1 MSKPNRSKDKFRTL
15 VISGLMLVSLL
26 MMGLLSH
33 QIFMAVSS
41 QKQLV
46 EGVLRDYSALA
57 ADEFTRR
64 SKTIMYGYMPMLR
77 YLSRLEEDAPLPRSD
92 LFNGFEQPRNLAQG
106 LFRFSFQDQA
116 IETSG
121 LSPPSLV
128 LQRLL
133 TAAKMP
139 SQGTSKNPLI
149 RSFNTKYDEEHYN
162 FVYTEV
168 ASNLKNRTI
177 LGVWINNEA
186 ALTWLRWAVTS
197 TPLLPA
203 TLTQAKLQN
212 ENVFVK
218 LLSGKDVI
226 YMQGN
231 FHPDGPR
238 VMRTFDNHEFVY
250 GKMTLSLG
258 IAPDVAPS
266 LIIGG
271 LPSARLPFVYGE
283 LVVVFAGLWFIAAIL
298 MIIALVLI
306 YRDQSIALMR
316 ADFVSRVSHE
326 LRTPLAQIIMFAQTL
341 ILGRVRSNSE
351 RRRSLEVID
360 KEAQRLSHLV
370 DNILQFSRIDRGL
383 IKVNIVSC
391 PIYPLVRE
399 IVDQFGVVI
408 TEGRLEV
415 TSTLDSS
422 VEVMLDVDAFRQ
434 MILNILDNAVKF
446 SPSGE
451 KIGVKLSDDLNGIT
465 LSIEDRGPGIPI
477 RSRERIW
484 DPYYR
489 AHAGTKSA
497 VGGTG
502 IGLAIVR
509 ELAKLQNIY
518 VFVTEREGG
527 GSKFVITF
535 TANKKK
541 LS

>member
-1 MSKPNRSKDKFRTL
+1 MSKANRIKDKFRAL

-41 QKQLV
+41 QNQLV
-46 EGVLRDYSALA
+46 EGVLKDYSALA

-64 SKTIMYGYMPMLR
+64 SIGIMYVGYLPMLR
-77 YLSRLEEDAPLPRSD
+77 YLSRLEDDAPLPSSE
-92 LFNGFEQPRNLAQG
+92 LFNWFEESEKLAQG
-106 LFRFSFQDQA
+106 LFRFSLKDQI

-121 LSPPSLV
+121 LSPPNV
-128 LQRLL
+128 VVQRLL
-133 TAAKMP
+133 VGAQMP
-139 SQGTSKNPLI
+139 YQGTNQNSLI
-149 RSFNTKYDEEHYN
+149 RSFNTKYEGTHYN

-168 ASNLKNRTI
+168 ASNLRNRVI

-186 ALTWLRWAVTS
+186 ALNWLRWAVTS

-203 TLTQAKLQN
+203 TLTQAKLEN

-218 LLSGKDVI
+218 LLSGEDVI

-238 VMRTFDNHEFVY
+238 VMRRFDNHEFVY
-250 GKMTLSLG
+250 GNMNLSLG
-258 IAPDVAPS
+258 IAPDVGPS

-271 LPSARLPFVYGE
+271 LPSTRLPFVYGD
-283 LVVVFAGLWFIAAIL
+283 LVFVFAGLWFIAAIL

-306 YRDQSIALMR
+306 YRDQSLAFMR

-341 ILGRVRSNSE
+341 MLGRVRSNEE
-351 RRRSLEVID
+351 RQRSLEVID

-383 IKVNIVSC
+383 TKVNIVSC
-391 PIYPLVRE
+391 SINSLVRE
-399 IVDQFGVVI
+399 IVDQFRVI
-408 TEGRLEV
+408 MKEGQLEIINTV
-415 TSTLDSS
+415 DSS

-434 MILNILDNAVKF
+434 MFLNILDNAVKF
-446 SPSGE
+446 SPIGE
-451 KIGVKLSDDLNGIT
+451 KIEVKLLDDLNGIN
-465 LSIEDRGPGIPI
+465 LSIEDRGPGVPL

-489 AHAGTKSA
+489 AHTGAKSA

-502 IGLAIVR
+502 IGLAIVK
-509 ELAKLQNIY
+509 ELARLQNLD
-518 VFVTEREGG
+518 VSMDQREGG
-527 GSKFVITF
+527 GSKFMITI
-535 TANKKK
+535 NKKK

>member
-1 MSKPNRSKDKFRTL
+1 MSKANRIKDKFRAL

-41 QKQLV
+41 QNQLV
-46 EGVLRDYSALA
+46 EGVLKDYSALA

-64 SKTIMYGYMPMLR
+64 SIGIMYVGYLPMLR
-77 YLSRLEEDAPLPRSD
+77 YLSRLEDDAPLPSSE
-92 LFNGFEQPRNLAQG
+92 LFNWFEESEKLAQG
-106 LFRFSFQDQA
+106 LFRFSLKDQI

-121 LSPPSLV
+121 LSPPNV
-128 LQRLL
+128 VVQRLL
-133 TAAKMP
+133 VGAQMP
-139 SQGTSKNPLI
+139 YQGTNQNSLI
-149 RSFNTKYDEEHYN
+149 RSFNTKYEGTHYN

-168 ASNLKNRTI
+168 ASNLRNRVI

-186 ALTWLRWAVTS
+186 ALNWLKWAVTS

-203 TLTQAKLQN
+203 TLTQAKLEN

-218 LLSGKDVI
+218 LLSGEDVI

-238 VMRTFDNHEFVY
+238 VMRRFDNHEFVY
-250 GKMTLSLG
+250 GNMNLSLG
-258 IAPDVAPS
+258 IAPDVGPS

-271 LPSARLPFVYGE
+271 LPSTRLPFVYGD
-283 LVVVFAGLWFIAAIL
+283 LVFVFAGLWFIAAIL

-306 YRDQSIALMR
+306 YRDQSLAFMR

-341 ILGRVRSNSE
+341 MLGRVRSNEE
-351 RRRSLEVID
+351 RQRSLEVID

-383 IKVNIVSC
+383 TKVNIVSC
-391 PIYPLVRE
+391 SINSLVRE
-399 IVDQFGVVI
+399 IVDQFRVI
-408 TEGRLEV
+408 MKEGQLEIINTV
-415 TSTLDSS
+415 DSS

-434 MILNILDNAVKF
+434 MFLNILDNAVKF
-446 SPSGE
+446 SPIGE
-451 KIGVKLSDDLNGIT
+451 KIEVKLLDDLNGIN
-465 LSIEDRGPGIPI
+465 LSIEDRGPGVPL

-489 AHAGTKSA
+489 AHTGAKSA

-502 IGLAIVR
+502 IGLAIVK
-509 ELAKLQNIY
+509 ELARLQNLD
-518 VFVTEREGG
+518 VSLDQREGG
-527 GSKFVITF
+527 GSKFMITI
-535 TANKKK
+535 NKKK